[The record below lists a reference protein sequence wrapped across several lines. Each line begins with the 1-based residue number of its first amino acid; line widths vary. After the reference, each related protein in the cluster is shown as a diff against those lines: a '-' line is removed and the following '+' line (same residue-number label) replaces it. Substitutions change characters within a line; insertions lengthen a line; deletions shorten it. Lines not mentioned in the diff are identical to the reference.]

1 MGPSAENVQ
10 NFIILFFVCLLPMSK
25 TMETYSI
32 LKPCVNCDEL
42 HVKLGQNLPLQPQV
56 SSVMFIFKHFYA
68 YNFNKNQI
76 EFNVYIYLFLEKKI
90 L

>member
-1 MGPSAENVQ
+1 MGSSTVNVQ
-10 NFIILFFVCLLPMSK
+10 NFVILFFVYLLPMSK

-56 SSVMFIFKHFYA
+56 SGVLSNIFVFA
-68 YNFNKNQI
+68 
-76 EFNVYIYLFLEKKI
+76 VLRKI
-90 L
+90 KLNLLYRQTYS